1 MRGTVPRDL
10 GLPSP
15 GRYYPSQKCYPPPSA
30 ISAIFRGNHKLLCY
44 FCFLFFFFYQ
54 ALFASYSQSS
64 TSHISMPAGSDA
76 RKTSSATS
84 SIQKAA
90 SLHKVMPSQNT
101 PSQLVPKPPANH
113 RQAAIRKAAAQRI
126 SK

>member
-1 MRGTVPRDL
+1 
-10 GLPSP
+10 
-15 GRYYPSQKCYPPPSA
+15 
-30 ISAIFRGNHKLLCY
+30 
-44 FCFLFFFFYQ
+44 
-54 ALFASYSQSS
+54 
-64 TSHISMPAGSDA
+64 MPAGFGA

-90 SLHKVMPSQNT
+90 SLHKVMPSQST

-113 RQAAIRKAAAQRI
+113 RQTVARKAAAQRI